1 MAAHVPQVGNQRRY
15 GQLNLAKGVASMGT
29 QGISRRNFLKTAA
42 GAVGAGLLA
51 SCGGSPAAPQAADS
65 TPAPAAAAATPAP
78 AAAAPA
84 ANLEAEGVLWGLKY
98 DPHVEAYKRL
108 ADLFQKKTGSTV
120 RVEPQEWPLETKM

>member
-1 MAAHVPQVGNQRRY
+1 
-15 GQLNLAKGVASMGT
+15 MGT

-42 GAVGAGLLA
+42 GAVGVGLLA

-65 TPAPAAAAATPAP
+65 TAAP

-84 ANLEAEGVLWGLKY
+84 GNIEAEGVLWGLKY

-108 ADLFQKKTGSTV
+108 ADLFQKQIFRAFLANRAKRSVIARYEGKLLPALTIIHSLPV
-120 RVEPQEWPLETKM
+120 ASHIDE